1 VPIDV
6 AVGKVCH
13 WANEVLGEEL
23 AHLAAPPSSNT
34 RGVTVHLLE
43 MIPLQQARGP
53 RQEVRLQ
60 IALKH
65 LVAASSD
72 TPEDAHQMLIRL
84 LFAAMQHSEFEV
96 DKEAPPLAMWQ
107 AFNAPPQPGFTLRY
121 TVSEERPK
129 DRSKLVRDV
138 IVHTVPAG
146 PLTGTVLGPGDT
158 PIAEA
163 LLELPSLNASVRS
176 DYNGRFIFPS
186 VPLDAELRPGT
197 LIVHAKG
204 RKQTFNLYQ
213 MTESPLTIHITLEE

>member
-6 AVGKVCH
+6 AVGKVCD

-23 AHLAAPPSSNT
+23 ARLAAPSSSNA
-34 RGVTVHLLE
+34 RGVAVHLLE
-43 MIPLQQARGP
+43 VIPLQQARGP

-60 IALKH
+60 IALKY

-72 TPEDAHQMLIRL
+72 NPEDAHEMLIRL

-96 DKEAPPLAMWQ
+96 DKEPPSLSMWQ
-107 AFNAPPQPGFTLRY
+107 AFNVAPQPGFTLRY

-129 DRSKLVRDV
+129 DRTKLVRDV
-138 IVHTVPAG
+138 IVHTVATA
-146 PLTGTVLGPGDT
+146 PLTGTVLGPGDI

-163 LLELPSLNASVRS
+163 LLELPSLNTSVRS
-176 DYNGRFIFPS
+176 DYNGRFVFPS
-186 VPLDAELRPGT
+186 VPRDPEMRPGT

-204 RKQTFNLYQ
+204 RKQSFNLYQ